1 MIDYTINNKFIK
13 SEVYIKALNLL
24 NNFYLKMYMTYMEDQ
39 IMNFILQKTAKS
51 LYFSKKIGYFIL
63 LNTISISNNIH
74 NISLLKIKFIFIY
87 LKFIYEYSNNIK
99 YQKDMA
105 NILFIHLYKKIEL
118 NILKSKNKDN
128 IIFFSNVIN
137 M

>member
-51 LYFSKKIGYFIL
+51 LYFSKKIGY
-63 LNTISISNNIH
+63 
-74 NISLLKIKFIFIY
+74 
-87 LKFIYEYSNNIK
+87 
-99 YQKDMA
+99 
-105 NILFIHLYKKIEL
+105 LYKKIEL